1 LRQNELAPAPG
12 AKKARKRVG
21 RGNGSRHGTYSGRGC
36 KGQKS
41 RSGGTRTRG
50 FEGGQL
56 PLIRRLPRKRG
67 FTNIFRVEYSVVNL
81 DQLNSFKSGSK
92 VTPQKLMASGLVKS
106 LKYPVKVLATGDI
119 AHPLT
124 VTADRFSAAARAKIE
139 AAGGT
144 VEETGRK
151 VEKPKPEEIKPEEI
165 KPEETKPEETKAE
178 DIKAE
183 KPKAAKPKADKPK
196 AAKPKADK
204 PKADKPK
211 AEKPKAEKPK
221 ATKPKAAKPKAKD
234 SAGATEESGS

>member
-12 AKKARKRVG
+12 AKKNRKRVG

-56 PLIRRLPRKRG
+56 PIIRRLPRKRG
-67 FTNIFRVEYSVVNL
+67 FTNIFRMEYSVVNL
-81 DQLNSFKSGSK
+81 DQLNSFQSGSK
-92 VTPQKLMASGLVKS
+92 VTPQKLIASGLVKS
-106 LKYPVKVLATGDI
+106 LKYPVKVLAMGEI

-144 VEETGRK
+144 VNETGRK
-151 VEKPKPEEIKPEEI
+151 PEKPKPEEIKAEEI
-165 KPEETKPEETKAE
+165 KPEETKAEDVKVEKPKVAESKTAKPKAE
-178 DIKAE
+178 KPKAVKPKAE
-183 KPKAAKPKADKPK
+183 KPKAAKPKAAKPK
-196 AAKPKADK
+196 AAKPKA
-204 PKADKPK
+204 
-211 AEKPKAEKPK
+211 
-221 ATKPKAAKPKAKD
+221 AKPK
-234 SAGATEESGS
+234 EESGS